1 MQKPK
6 HAVSGLVSVCQLMKN
21 GLAQLIMS
29 KEKTHLLV
37 LNSEKFVTI
46 PPGMIRLVQ
55 IVWQTVVRRYQLNM
69 GSNCV
74 MGRSYFGW
82 KQ

>member
-1 MQKPK
+1 M
-6 HAVSGLVSVCQLMKN
+6 HN

-37 LNSEKFVTI
+37 LNSEKPMTI
-46 PPGMIRLVQ
+46 PPGMIQLVQ
-55 IVWQTVVRRYQLNM
+55 IVWQNVVHRYQLNM

-74 MGRSYFGW
+74 VGRVILWLETVIGG
-82 KQ
+82 QRT